1 MDIQAEKIELT
12 KLLLNTESTQ
22 IIEDIKKVFAKYL
35 NKKDF
40 WDEMTL
46 EQKEI
51 INQSEKQVNKGESYS
66 YEQLK
71 EKLGWA

>member
-12 KLLLNTESTQ
+12 KLLLNTESPQ

-35 NKKDF
+35 SKKDF